1 MKKKVLKKILTI
13 IFIFVF
19 PLFFTSCVGS
29 ENPVGFLIIHNEIG
43 SGGTITRI
51 NIVEILGPSA
61 YQYHYNDVVS
71 ILPGDISKQYSIE
84 IINYDSEFI
93 ITITIDS
100 QNKSTTINLKENI
113 VTNLYF
119 DGEIFIEG

>member
-1 MKKKVLKKILTI
+1 MKKKNLIMILTI
-13 IFIFVF
+13 IFVF
-19 PLFFTSCVGS
+19 LLFSTSCVGS
-29 ENPVGFLIIHNEIG
+29 GNPVGILIIHNEIG

-51 NIVEILGPSA
+51 NIVQILSPST
-61 YQYHYNDVVS
+61 YHYHYNDVVS
-71 ILPGDISKQYSIE
+71 ILPGDTSKQYSIE

-93 ITITIDS
+93 ITITIDG